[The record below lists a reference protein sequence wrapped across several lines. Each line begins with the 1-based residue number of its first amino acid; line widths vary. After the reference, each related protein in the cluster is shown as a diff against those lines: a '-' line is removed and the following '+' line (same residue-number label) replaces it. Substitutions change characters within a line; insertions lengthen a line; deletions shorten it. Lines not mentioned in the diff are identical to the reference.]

1 MRFNNVL
8 QILRLLAISYEHHSH
23 CNICLILWMFRP
35 LCFSQYGP
43 FHQILRTD
51 KEVSR
56 VFICGDPR
64 PHSTCSSNLLHSVG
78 NKHSTLSLV
87 SDWSKLEQH
96 WNPSTGILH
105 QFWGNPCTLLSGTS
119 ETELQVTHQV
129 VQDELW
135 FPRLAVHVGTLT
147 QWDLLSPFPQRQLH
161 KGRLQKHTLWTMHQS
176 INQSINQSIF
186 I

>member
-1 MRFNNVL
+1 MSHLTLTALLYVYPDSITALNANYLKYVLALATFLNNLNRFDVNKTFLGLPSKLLQTCANEIFTPTQYSPYTPQSPKVFARSVRFNNVL
-8 QILRLLAISYEHHSH
+8 QLLRLLAISYDHHSH

-87 SDWSKLEQH
+87 SERSKLEQH
-96 WNPSTGILH
+96 
-105 QFWGNPCTLLSGTS
+105 
-119 ETELQVTHQV
+119 
-129 VQDELW
+129 
-135 FPRLAVHVGTLT
+135 
-147 QWDLLSPFPQRQLH
+147 
-161 KGRLQKHTLWTMHQS
+161 
-176 INQSINQSIF
+176 
-186 I
+186 